1 MKEITIIS
9 TESAKCACCGKNISD
24 VEYFLYDGMCKICW
38 GIKRLEFVK
47 SHLKLYI

>member
-9 TESAKCACCGKNISD
+9 TESASCAKKKKKISD
-24 VEYFLYDGMCKICW
+24 VEYILYDGMCKICW
-38 GIKRLEFVK
+38 GRKRLEFVK